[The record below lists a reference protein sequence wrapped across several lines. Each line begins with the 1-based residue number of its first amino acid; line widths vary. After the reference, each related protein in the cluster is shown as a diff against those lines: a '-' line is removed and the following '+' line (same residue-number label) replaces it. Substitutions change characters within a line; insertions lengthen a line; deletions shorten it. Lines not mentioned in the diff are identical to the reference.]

1 MNMFGILVALGL
13 YAQTFVV
20 TDVVTTPATETETES
35 VVIVC
40 EDFNGNLWEIE
51 TDDGDWF
58 KGDIV
63 TAIMDTKG
71 TDTIYDDE
79 VVCATYSG
87 YIEGW
92 YEREMATLETI
103 EHIYE

>member
-1 MNMFGILVALGL
+1 MNLFTVLVALGL

-40 EDFNGNLWEIE
+40 EDFNGNIWEIS

-63 TAIMDTKG
+63 TAIMDSKG
-71 TDTIYDDE
+71 TESVYDDE
-79 VVCATYSG
+79 VVCARYSG
-87 YIEGW
+87 YLEG
-92 YEREMATLETI
+92 YIDMLQLEEI

>member
-1 MNMFGILVALGL
+1 MNLFSVLIALGL

-20 TDVVTTPATETETES
+20 TEVVTTPATEMTVES

-40 EDFNGNLWEIE
+40 EDFNGNQWEIP

-58 KGDIV
+58 EGDIV
-63 TAIMDTKG
+63 TAILDTKG

-79 VVCATYSG
+79 VVCARYSG
-87 YIEGW
+87 TIEGF
-92 YEREMATLETI
+92 YEMEMENLEII

>member
-1 MNMFGILVALGL
+1 MNLFTVLIALGL

-20 TDVVTTPATETETES
+20 TDVVATPATETTPET

-40 EDFNGNLWEIE
+40 EDFNGYIWELP

-79 VVCATYSG
+79 VVCAQYSG
-87 YIEGW
+87 TIEGF
-92 YEREMATLETI
+92 YEMEMEDLEMI

>member
-1 MNMFGILVALGL
+1 MNLFTVLIALGL

-20 TDVVTTPATETETES
+20 TDVVATPAMETEPET
-35 VVIVC
+35 VIIVC
-40 EDFNGNLWEIE
+40 EDYNGNVWEIS

-58 KGDIV
+58 PGDIV
-63 TAIMDTKG
+63 TAILDTKG

-79 VVCATYSG
+79 FVCAQYSG
-87 YIEGW
+87 TIEGF
-92 YEREMATLETI
+92 YEMEMEDLEVI

>member
-1 MNMFGILVALGL
+1 MNLFGALIALGL

-20 TDVVTTPATETETES
+20 TEVVTTPATETEPES
-35 VVIVC
+35 VVIIC
-40 EDFNGNLWEIE
+40 EDFNGNIWEIP

-63 TAIMDTKG
+63 TAIMDSKG
-71 TDTIYDDE
+71 TDSIYDDE
-79 VVCATYSG
+79 VVCAQYSG
-87 YIEGW
+87 TIEGF
-92 YEREMATLETI
+92 YEMEMVTIETI